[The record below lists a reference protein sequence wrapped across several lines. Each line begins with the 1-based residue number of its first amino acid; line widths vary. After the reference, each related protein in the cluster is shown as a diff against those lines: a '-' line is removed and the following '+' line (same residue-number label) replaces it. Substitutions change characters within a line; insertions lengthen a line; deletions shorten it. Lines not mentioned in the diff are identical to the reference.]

1 MKAKIRRIPRVR
13 ELFTDRKRVDYILS
27 LIKDMP
33 LSDCEFENGVC
44 NEDCPEY
51 KNCAARREA
60 VAKKICRSD
69 IESTLDIIR
78 IAEETL
84 IKYDNPALDYDKV
97 KRMFKA
103 YTKEHVI
110 DKE

>member
-1 MKAKIRRIPRVR
+1 MKAKVRRIPRVR

-33 LSDCEFENGVC
+33 LPDCEFEDDVC

-51 KNCAARREA
+51 KNCSARRE
-60 VAKKICRSD
+60 VIAKKICRID
-69 IESTLDIIR
+69 IECSFDIIR
-78 IAEETL
+78 IAEKLL
-84 IKYDNPALDYDKV
+84 IKYDNPAMDYDKV
-97 KRMFKA
+97 KKMYKV
-103 YTKEHVI
+103 YSEEYVI